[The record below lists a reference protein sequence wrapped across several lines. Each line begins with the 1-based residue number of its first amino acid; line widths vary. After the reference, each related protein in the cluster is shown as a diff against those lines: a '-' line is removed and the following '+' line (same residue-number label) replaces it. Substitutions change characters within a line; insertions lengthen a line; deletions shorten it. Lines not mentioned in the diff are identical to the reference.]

1 MTHFLQRVRWARHR
15 THAESSKNL
24 WQLAADSLP
33 SPGTHLITLRHNYN
47 HHGIYVGDGKV
58 MHYAGLCESLHRG
71 PVQEVSIARFA
82 ASQEIWV
89 KPTPL
94 PRYVGEETV
103 QRERS
108 RLGENHYRL
117 LTNNCEHF
125 CTWCLYSQSYS
136 EQVEECLVCPRM
148 AHAYNDIVCS
158 RHFSKQDQK
167 SCIFTF
173 ALPTASSRLF
183 AAAVQISTSL
193 NDREKSIIT
202 AN

>member
-1 MTHFLQRVRWARHR
+1 MTHFLQRVRWEGHR
-15 THAESSKNL
+15 AHTESSKNL

-33 SPGTHLITLRHNYN
+33 SPGTHLITPRHGYN

-82 ASQEIWV
+82 AGQEIWV

-94 PRYVGEETV
+94 PRYVGEQTV
-103 QRERS
+103 QRARS
-108 RLGENHYRL
+108 RIGENHYRL

-125 CTWCLYSQSYS
+125 RTWCLYGQSYS

-148 AHAYNDIVCS
+148 ALHITISLFKAFLKA
-158 RHFSKQDQK
+158 RSKIMYFHIRTAHCLFPIIRRGGTSIYQLE
-167 SCIFTF
+167 
-173 ALPTASSRLF
+173 LP
-183 AAAVQISTSL
+183 
-193 NDREKSIIT
+193 
-202 AN
+202 